1 MNDLKITQLGL
12 VDGVETE
19 VHAFIA
25 TWTLK
30 PETIAEA
37 KLRGAPEQIDLETK
51 VTVRFHILGSRLRNM
66 SRSQIDHEAEKQ
78 ARRLARIAIDGRE
91 DSNVVMT

>member
-1 MNDLKITQLGL
+1 MNELKITHLGL
-12 VDGVETE
+12 VDGLKLE

-37 KLRGAPEQIDLETK
+37 KLRGVPEQIDLETK
-51 VTVRFHILGSRLRNM
+51 VTVRFHILGERLRNM
-66 SRSQIDHEAEKQ
+66 TRTQIDHEAEKE
-78 ARRLARIAIDGRE
+78 ARKLAFLAVDGRTNWGHGQ
-91 DSNVVMT
+91 S